1 MSGARGTPEPG
12 SGHTWWGR
20 AWVDALEQRAQLDP
34 NRLPRGKDYAR
45 TGAVGELALAPGE
58 ARARVQGRKR
68 LPYDIRIR
76 VRRFTDDEWG
86 RVLDLI
92 SAQLGRAAAMLDG
105 DLPPDIADDVAAAGL
120 DLLPGAGEI
129 GPRCSCPDDAD
140 PCKHA
145 AAVCYLVADAL
156 DADPFVVLLLRG
168 RTRGGRCLRACDCGA
183 AARISSGPRRLD
195 PRRRTASRPTAQ
207 RPAARMRTAQRR
219 TRPPATGGWTPEP
232 FWRRHRRPG
241 RSRCRHCRPGG
252 QGIRRRCLSTPPP
265 WRSGLRDDLRALAS
279 DAAQRAWQ
287 LAVGLDADAGM
298 SLDADA
304 DLARRAE
311 LTLGTP
317 AFSALAERSG
327 IDGHELARRGLAW
340 RHGGPAGLELLHV
353 EWDPDTDAADAAD
366 LLKAARVALRDA
378 SGTTA
383 RLARNRI
390 TAGRAQLRLGRDLL
404 WYPYS
409 RSDDDWEP
417 AGPPQSDPARA
428 AESL

>member
-45 TGAVGELALAPGE
+45 TGTVGELALAPGE

-129 GPRCSCPDDAD
+129 GPRCSCPDEAD

-168 RTRGGRCLRACDCGA
+168 RTRGEVLAGLRLRRRGADLFRATAPGSEAADSKQADGAEADEAARDRGVDARTVLA
-183 AARISSGPRRLD
+183 AAPPSGPIPVPPL
-195 PRRRTASRPTAQ
+195 PPKRPGH
-207 RPAARMRTAQRR
+207 PAAL
-219 TRPPATGGWTPEP
+219 PVD
-232 FWRRHRRPG
+232 
-241 RSRCRHCRPGG
+241 
-252 QGIRRRCLSTPPP
+252 PPP

-311 LTLGTP
+311 RALGTP

-340 RHGGPAGLELLHV
+340 RHGGPGGLELLHV

-366 LLKAARVALRDA
+366 LLKAARVALRDV

>member
-20 AWVDALEQRAQLDP
+20 AWVAALEQRAQLDP

-45 TGAVGELALAPGE
+45 TGTVGELALAPGE
-58 ARARVQGRKR
+58 ARAQVQGRKR

-120 DLLPGAGEI
+120 GLLPGAGEI

-168 RTRGGRCLRACDCGA
+168 RTRGEVLAGLRLRRRGAGLFRATAPGSEAADSKQADGGAHADGAEADEAARDRGVDARTVLA
-183 AARISSGPRRLD
+183 AAPPSGPIPVPPL
-195 PRRRTASRPTAQ
+195 PPKRPGH
-207 RPAARMRTAQRR
+207 PAAL
-219 TRPPATGGWTPEP
+219 PVD
-232 FWRRHRRPG
+232 
-241 RSRCRHCRPGG
+241 
-252 QGIRRRCLSTPPP
+252 PPP

-311 LTLGTP
+311 RALGTP

-340 RHGGPAGLELLHV
+340 RHGGPGGLELLHV

-366 LLKAARVALRDA
+366 LLKAARVALGDA

-383 RLARNRI
+383 RIARNRI

>member
-58 ARARVQGRKR
+58 ARAQVQGRKR

-105 DLPPDIADDVAAAGL
+105 DLPPDIAEDVAAAGL

-168 RTRGGRCLRACDCGA
+168 RTRGEVLAGLRLRRRGTDLFRATAPEAEAADSKQADGA
-183 AARISSGPRRLD
+183 EADEAARDRGVDARTVLAAVPPSGPIPVPPLPPKR
-195 PRRRTASRPTAQ
+195 AGH
-207 RPAARMRTAQRR
+207 PAALPVD
-219 TRPPATGGWTPEP
+219 PP
-232 FWRRHRRPG
+232 
-241 RSRCRHCRPGG
+241 S
-252 QGIRRRCLSTPPP
+252 

-311 LTLGTP
+311 RTLGTP

-340 RHGGPAGLELLHV
+340 RHGGPGGLELLHV
-353 EWDPDTDAADAAD
+353 EWDPDNDAADAAD

-378 SGTTA
+378 SGTTV

>member
-1 MSGARGTPEPG
+1 MSGARDTPEPG

-58 ARARVQGRKR
+58 ARAQVQGRKR

-168 RTRGGRCLRACDCGA
+168 RTRGEVLAGLRLRRRGADLFRATAPGSEAADSKQADGADTGGAHADGAEADEAARDRGVDARTVLA
-183 AARISSGPRRLD
+183 AAPPSGPIPVPPL
-195 PRRRTASRPTAQ
+195 PPKRPGH
-207 RPAARMRTAQRR
+207 PAAL
-219 TRPPATGGWTPEP
+219 PVD
-232 FWRRHRRPG
+232 
-241 RSRCRHCRPGG
+241 
-252 QGIRRRCLSTPPP
+252 PPP

-311 LTLGTP
+311 RALGTP

-340 RHGGPAGLELLHV
+340 RHGGPGGLELLHV

-409 RSDDDWEP
+409 WSDGDWEP